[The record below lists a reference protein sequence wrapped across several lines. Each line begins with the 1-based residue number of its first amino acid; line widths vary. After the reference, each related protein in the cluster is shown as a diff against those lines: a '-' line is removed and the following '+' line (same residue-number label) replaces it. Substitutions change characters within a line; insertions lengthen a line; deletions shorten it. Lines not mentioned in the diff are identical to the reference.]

1 MDVILEIYGM
11 GYRPETQVQCHLDEE
26 FMSLSI
32 MDGEKV
38 FEINGDRFRPGVSI
52 SNSEVGLASLSVS
65 AFILRLDLY
74 EWNGFKDGA
83 LGIIP
88 ACQHKDPE

>member
-1 MDVILEIYGM
+1 
-11 GYRPETQVQCHLDEE
+11 
-26 FMSLSI
+26 

-65 AFILRLDLY
+65 AFILRLICT
-74 EWNGFKDGA
+74 NGMVSKTELSA
-83 LGIIP
+83 SYRHV
-88 ACQHKDPE
+88 QHKDPERIP